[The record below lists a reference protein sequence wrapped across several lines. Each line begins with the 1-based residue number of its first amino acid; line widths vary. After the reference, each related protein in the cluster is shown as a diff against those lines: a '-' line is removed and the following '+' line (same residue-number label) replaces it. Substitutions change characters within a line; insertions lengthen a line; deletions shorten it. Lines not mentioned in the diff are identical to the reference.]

1 MPTIKPRRITP
12 ENFAPF
18 GRVVTAP
25 AHEPTASGPTFK
37 FWSDIASYHVDGET
51 EIGLCT
57 VYRQDRDVVD
67 WMEQHVRTPEIL
79 IPIDAPFVLPVMKDG
94 NVQAF
99 IVNPGEAAVIGDGE
113 WHSACIP
120 AGRMEMRYFVIFRRG
135 TPAQDVTKQDIQPL
149 EIERI

>member
-1 MPTIKPRRITP
+1 MHQIKPQRISA

-18 GRVVTAP
+18 GKVVLAP
-25 AHEPTASGPTFK
+25 TQEPTAAGPTFK
-37 FWSDIASYHVDGET
+37 FWSDIAGYHVDGDT
-51 EIGLCT
+51 EVGLCT

-79 IPIDAPFVLPVMKDG
+79 IPIDAPFVLPVMNDG
-94 NVQAF
+94 GVEAF
-99 IVNPGEAAVIGDGE
+99 VVKPGEVVIIGDGQ

-120 AGRMEMRYFVIFRRG
+120 AGRMEMTYFVIFRRS
-135 TPAQDVTKQDIQPL
+135 TPLEDVTKQDIEAV